1 MEIPNLYFFLREK
14 KKQQQQKITT
24 TTITD
29 KIVCSIIQPN
39 TQSRGES
46 LSPAFFSSP
55 IVQVSHFLS
64 GK

>member
-1 MEIPNLYFFLREK
+1 MEIPNFYFFLRK
-14 KKQQQQKITT
+14 KKQQQKITT